1 MSFNKKINKYLD
13 ERGNYNP
20 ILSENIRQVY
30 KDSKIKKETPLK
42 KLDHNPISRFINRL
56 FRILHKKI

>member
-30 KDSKIKKETPLK
+30 KDYKIKKETPLK